1 MHKCYSHTPPS
12 TITSTAPLQLPP
24 GTHKCVLALSS
35 SSSSINMSTATNN
48 DCNNASCCDQKK
60 SIPAHTIPNDTR
72 SNIKKRQLDAYH
84 FFSRTLELY
93 RVDELIF
100 CFNGG
105 KDCTVLLDLLM
116 RWCRLQ
122 NISSRD
128 IPMLYIKSD
137 DAFEEID
144 EFVAQCVQC
153 YDVQLIEYKE
163 SLKEALTHMTQDMP
177 RIKAVFIG
185 SRNTDPYCEHLAPMQ
200 PTDNGW
206 PAIMRLNPLLEW
218 SYHDIWHYIHIN
230 NVPYCCLY
238 DQGYTSIGYKSNTV
252 PNPHLKRSGE
262 ESTDAKSSATNGT
275 ATNGTVVAGGYRP
288 AWELIDPT
296 QERAGRLPKKV
307 KNSRAAD
314 DSQICDDAVPHVA
327 ASSAIIVFV

>member
-12 TITSTAPLQLPP
+12 TITSTAPLQFQP

-35 SSSSINMSTATNN
+35 SSSSISNMSTASNN

-60 SIPAHTIPNDTR
+60 SSIPGYTIPNDTR
-72 SNIKKRQLDAYH
+72 SDIKKRQLAAYH

-144 EFVAQCVQC
+144 EFVAQCVER

-230 NVPYCCLY
+230 NVPFCCLY

-252 PNPHLKRSGE
+252 PNPHLKCSGE
-262 ESTDAKSSATNGT
+262 ESTNGKSSATNGT
-275 ATNGTVVAGGYRP
+275 ATNGTGNAGSYRP

-296 QERAGRLPKKV
+296 QERAGRLPKK
-307 KNSRAAD
+307 
-314 DSQICDDAVPHVA
+314 
-327 ASSAIIVFV
+327 